1 MADLAELK
9 RYFEDAQS
17 LTSDAR
23 RESQIDGDYY
33 DGYQWTPEERR
44 ALRSRR
50 QPDLVFN
57 HVRTAINGTL
67 GVIKQGNTDPKA
79 YGRNPEDEE
88 AADVASKVLRF
99 IADKANFDSVKGDC
113 SKDFLVTGTMAAL
126 VGVVGEEILVE
137 QIRWEEFF
145 YDPRSRRQDFK
156 DARYMGIAKWMYSD
170 DVAQLYPDAKGA
182 LDNAISGSAPLS
194 PDWTFMDRPDDAG
207 GIAWVDSKKS
217 RVMVVEIYHRDEQWM
232 RCVFWSGGI
241 LEQAVS
247 PYLDDK
253 SRPICPIEGQ
263 SCYVDRENNRAG
275 IVRDMR
281 GPQDEINKRRS
292 KALHLMSVRQ
302 IQEVVPGS
310 GLASADVARA
320 EAARPDGV
328 IPSGWQL
335 VPTGDM
341 VSGQLALLA
350 EAKSE
355 IERFGPSPSVLGR
368 QSSDSSGRAQ
378 LVRQQAGLTE
388 LAPVL
393 GGIEEWELRVYRQM
407 WNRARQFWTGPMW
420 IRITDDQGANKF
432 VGVNQPDPLGY
443 GPANNIS
450 TMDVDII
457 VDTIPDTANVQQEQF
472 ALMVELARMGG
483 LGPNPG
489 MLLLEASSL
498 PNKQKIIEKMTTA
511 PDEAQQQQQML
522 QNQRNEAIFAAELE
536 NKQADTSQK
545 RSTAIKNVA
554 DAQAKIMQAQPVMPP
569 ATGEFIG

>member
-17 LTSDAR
+17 LTTDAR

-67 GVIKQGNTDPKA
+67 GVIRQGNTDPKA
-79 YGRNPEDEE
+79 YGRNPQDEE

-99 IADKANFDSVKGDC
+99 IADKANFDAVKGDC
-113 SKDFLVTGTMAAL
+113 SKDYLVQGTMAAL
-126 VGVVGEEILVE
+126 IGVDGEEILIE

-156 DARYMGIAKWMYSD
+156 DARYMGIAKWMYAD
-170 DVAQLYPDAKGA
+170 DVAQLYPDARSA
-182 LDNAISGSAPLS
+182 LDGAVSGSAPLS
-194 PDWTFMDRPDDAG
+194 PDWTFQDRPDDAG
-207 GIAWVDSKKS
+207 AIAWVDGKKS
-217 RVMVVEIYHRDEQWM
+217 RVMVVEIYHREQDWM
-232 RCVFWSGGI
+232 RCVFWAGGI
-241 LEQAVS
+241 LDQTVS

-253 SRPICPIEGQ
+253 SRPICPIEAQ

-302 IQEVVPGS
+302 IQEVQPGS
-310 GLASADVARA
+310 GMASVDVARA

-328 IPSGWQL
+328 IPPGWQL

-341 VSGQLALLA
+341 VSGQLALLQ
-350 EAKSE
+350 EAKQE
-355 IERFGPSPSVLGR
+355 IERFGPAPSVLGR
-368 QSSDSSGRAQ
+368 QSADSSGRAQ

-388 LAPVL
+388 LAPVF
-393 GGIEEWELRVYRQM
+393 GGIEEWELRTYRQM
-407 WNRARQFWTGPMW
+407 WQRARQFWTAPMW
-420 IRITDDQGANKF
+420 VRITDDQGANEF

-443 GPANNIS
+443 GPTNNIS

-472 ALMVELARMGG
+472 AMMVELARMGG

-489 MLLLEASSL
+489 PLLLEASSL
-498 PNKQKIIEKMTTA
+498 PNKQAIIEKMSSP
-511 PDEAQQQQQML
+511 PDPQQQQQQEL

-554 DAQAKIMQAQPVMPP
+554 EAQTKIMQAQPVMDP
-569 ATGEFIG
+569 AAGGFIG

>member
-79 YGRNPEDEE
+79 YGRNPQDEE

-99 IADKANFDSVKGDC
+99 IADKANFDAVKGDC

-310 GLASADVARA
+310 GMASADVARA

-407 WNRARQFWTGPMW
+407 WQRARQFWTGPMW
-420 IRITDDQGANKF
+420 IRITDDQGANAF

>member
-17 LTSDAR
+17 LTTDAR

-44 ALRSRR
+44 ALRSRK

-67 GVIKQGNTDPKA
+67 GVIRQGNTDPKA
-79 YGRNPEDEE
+79 YGRNPQDEE

-99 IADKANFDSVKGDC
+99 IADKANFDALKGDC
-113 SKDFLVTGTMAAL
+113 SKDYLVAGTMAAL

-156 DARYMGIAKWMYSD
+156 DARYMGIAKWMYAD
-170 DVAQLYPDAKGA
+170 DVGQMYPEAKTG
-182 LDNAISGSAPLS
+182 LDNAITGSAPLS

-207 GIAWVDSKKS
+207 AIAWVDGKKN

-241 LEQAVS
+241 LEQTVS

-253 SRPICPIEGQ
+253 GRPICPIEAQ
-263 SCYVDRENNRAG
+263 SCYVDRENNRSG

-302 IQEVVPGS
+302 IQEVTPGS
-310 GLASADVARA
+310 GMASVDVARA

-328 IPSGWQL
+328 IPPGWAL

-341 VSGQLALLA
+341 VSGQLALLQ
-350 EAKSE
+350 EAKQE
-355 IERFGPSPSVLGR
+355 IERFGPAPSVLGR
-368 QSSDSSGRAQ
+368 QSADSSGRAQ

-388 LAPVL
+388 LAIVF

-407 WNRARQFWTGPMW
+407 WQRARQFWTGPMW
-420 IRITDDQGANKF
+420 IRITDDEGANQF
-432 VGVNQPDPLGY
+432 VGVNQPDPMGY

-489 MLLLEASSL
+489 QLLLEASSL
-498 PNKQKIIEKMTTA
+498 PNKQKIIEKLTTA
-511 PDEAQQQQQML
+511 PDEAQQQQQEL

-554 DAQAKIMQAQPVMPP
+554 EAQTKIMQAQPVMDP
-569 ATGEFIG
+569 ATGGFIG